1 MNRIIQIAMFI
12 SVFFVIFLILNSFI
26 FYTVGNLIN
35 LSSNSIYFL
44 IFLFSISY
52 PAASILER
60 TVSHI
65 LTRAFY
71 TFSSAWMGITIYFV
85 LIIIIY
91 KIFSLIFYI
100 PPFTAGIVIIA
111 LTVVISAYAILNSI
125 PVEIKKIEINIPTL
139 KKNVDIVQLSDM
151 HIGSVRNSGFMSKIV
166 KKTNDLKP
174 DIVLVTGDTVDG
186 SAKIHPGMFNAIEKI
201 KAPVF
206 LIMGNHEYYEG
217 LENVLNVLNTLDITI
232 LRDEIVEIQDIQII
246 GVDYSYN
253 KDHLKYT
260 LSKLKID
267 KSKPSVLMY
276 HVPNEL
282 EAANHAGIDLQISGH
297 THKGQLFP
305 FNLFSRLVFPYFNG
319 LYNYNNTTLYVS
331 QGTGT
336 WGPPMRLGSKNEI
349 TQIKLKNQ

>member
-1 MNRIIQIAMFI
+1 
-12 SVFFVIFLILNSFI
+12 
-26 FYTVGNLIN
+26 
-35 LSSNSIYFL
+35 
-44 IFLFSISY
+44 
-52 PAASILER
+52 
-60 TVSHI
+60 
-65 LTRAFY
+65 
-71 TFSSAWMGITIYFV
+71 MGITIYSV
-85 LIIIIY
+85 LIIIVY
-91 KIFSLIFYI
+91 KILSLIFYI

-111 LTVVISAYAILNSI
+111 FASVISAYAILNSI
-125 PVEIKKIEINIPTL
+125 PIEIKKIEINIPTL
-139 KKNVDIVQLSDM
+139 KKNMDIVQLSDI
-151 HIGSVRNSGFMSKIV
+151 HIGSVRNSGFLKKV
-166 KKTNDLKP
+166 AKKTNDLKP

-246 GVDYSYN
+246 GIDYSYTKN
-253 KDHLKYT
+253 HLKHT

-267 KSKPSVLMY
+267 KSKPSILMY
-276 HVPNEL
+276 HLPSEL
-282 EAANHAGIDLQISGH
+282 DAANQAGIDLQISGH

-305 FNLFSRLVFPYFNG
+305 FNLLGRLVFPYFSG
-319 LYNYNNTTLYVS
+319 LYNYDQTKLYVS

-349 TQIKLKNQ
+349 TLIKLKKSQ